1 MDKKDKENRL
11 LATAFDLFTKKG
23 VNNTSIQD
31 IADSAGVGKGTF
43 YLYFKDKYDIRD
55 KVIANCSSKLFLDQE
70 CGHVMRVKGFY
81 QKEKHWY
88 EINITQEDTSIQEI
102 NQGQDVIIVIGEELN
117 KNKILLKLISKNLS
131 FGLFNSAISKLPD
144 IESNEETLYEKFID
158 TVNKNNINL
167 KNPKVTLFTIIE
179 LVSSTAFSSILYS
192 EPLTLEEYKP
202 YLYSIIRNTLREQ
215 V

>member
-43 YLYFKDKYDIRD
+43 YLNFKDKYDIRD
-55 KVIANCSSKLFLDQE
+55 KVIANCSSKLFSEALVALENSYIQNFEDQIIYIINYILD
-70 CGHVMRVKGFY
+70 
-81 QKEKHWY
+81 
-88 EINITQEDTSIQEI
+88 
-102 NQGQDVIIVIGEELN
+102 ELN

-202 YLYSIIRNTLREQ
+202 YLYSIIRNILREKI
-215 V
+215 